1 MDIRVYC
8 STPPTHGQQR
18 AHAHRPRGRQRRGR
32 GRPARAARR
41 NPKTTSNCAATTSGS
56 FKILGTTSFASSRPT
71 SPTCSTS
78 ARRGQIPA
86 VLIWLLDD
94 QGPAQAL
101 AVRHVSSLRCGPRRG
116 ETPGLPLEPGAK
128 TFTVA
133 STLVG
138 GSCVND
144 QRPGGQLGC
153 QVGWLHP
160 VRAPPGFLEGGHR
173 WLLAFSS
180 DLPPRVKLQ
189 PVSRRCR
196 LRQQRCRHR
205 QRPRSEVLEHPGCR
219 RWAAAFPALTR
230 RHY

>member
-1 MDIRVYC
+1 M
-8 STPPTHGQQR
+8 STA
-18 AHAHRPRGRQRRGR
+18 AHHRPTASKERMHIDLEADNVEAEVDRLEQLGAT
-32 GRPARAARR
+32 PT
-41 NPKTTSNCAATTSGS
+41 TTSNCAATTSGS

-101 AVRHVSSLRCGPRRG
+101 AVRRVSSLRCGPRRG

-180 DLPPRVKLQ
+180 DLPSRVKLH